1 MKLPNLKL
9 ISLDFYKEISLY
21 ELRVL
26 YLNSEYQLKRLD
38 KGLEI
43 KSDYPLEYM
52 EMRTFL
58 EERKI
63 AIESEIKLRLKKMTV
78 DGNLM
83 LSFKNPSP
91 LNADLMTQLEEAIKL
106 DGNLANFK
114 VLKGLCT
121 YDIKYN
127 PNYANCLRM
136 KDKLN
141 ELRDIVKQ

>member
-91 LNADLMTQLEEAIKL
+91 LNADPMT
-106 DGNLANFK
+106 
-114 VLKGLCT
+114 
-121 YDIKYN
+121 
-127 PNYANCLRM
+127 
-136 KDKLN
+136 
-141 ELRDIVKQ
+141 